1 MIQWFL
7 FNLSFFFYLRVLE
20 CTAPVYYLPVYYLE
34 IYSNQSTVVQQLAFW
49 FHLRL
54 PECTAPVYYL
64 LVGFV
69 NFFLQI
75 SILYILIGRKMHLL
89 SKKLFFSD
97 SYNLQEHFFVI
108 SLDLFVRNGKIFWF
122 MCLDFKSHED
132 FIQHFGN

>member
-7 FNLSFFFYLRVLE
+7 FNLAFFFYLRVLE

-69 NFFLQI
+69 IFFLQI

-89 SKKLFFSD
+89 SKKLFFSN
-97 SYNLQEHFFVI
+97 SYKNTFCHLSWPFRQKW
-108 SLDLFVRNGKIFWF
+108 KIFWF